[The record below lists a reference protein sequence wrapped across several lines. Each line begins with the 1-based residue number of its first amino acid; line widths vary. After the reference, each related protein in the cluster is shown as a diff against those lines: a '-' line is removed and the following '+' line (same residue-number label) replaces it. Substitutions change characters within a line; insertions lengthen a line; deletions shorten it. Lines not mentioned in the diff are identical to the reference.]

1 MRRYDKMDDMA
12 HCGQFR
18 QQGKQPLPIPSR
30 GWKKWRMGWRVEFSR
45 LLIEKESLRTYFL
58 APSSSQ

>member
-30 GWKKWRMGWRVEFSR
+30 GWKKRRMAGE
-45 LLIEKESLRTYFL
+45 
-58 APSSSQ
+58 